1 MPTMSPH
8 IAIAWVSAKVT
19 AAIRRATRNTTFA
32 EHGIVYKVIDENE
45 IIDSARQGAVKTAIA
60 HVLALSCNS
69 SHCGSSK
76 WRHMISCYLLIAR
89 KRQWCLSSRL
99 EAKCHWGERLA
110 WLYDFCLK
118 RSIQKWGER
127 SQRKHWM
134 NENKGVNWGSEF
146 RCSYGGCKIEGG
158 LRVKLSIW
166 SICYGLQRGIRA
178 QDQHSSIYWAART
191 LTIGFL
197 FLLEILLEFSIWVAR
212 ELRGTW
218 INHLEEVF
226 ARESAFVFDYSSWT
240 TSARLADFLFLLT
253 GAVFSIW
260 FPFCRKCFVSWLAA

>member
-45 IIDSARQGAVKTAIA
+45 IIDSARQGVVKTAIA

-146 RCSYGGCKIEGG
+146 RCSYGGCKMEIK
-158 LRVKLSIW
+158 RFSANW
-166 SICYGLQRGIRA
+166 RGITGEA
-178 QDQHSSIYWAART
+178 
-191 LTIGFL
+191 F
-197 FLLEILLEFSIWVAR
+197 
-212 ELRGTW
+212 
-218 INHLEEVF
+218 HLEYLLWSPAWDKS
-226 ARESAFVFDYSSWT
+226 ARSAQQHLLSRANFDNWFPIFIGDLTWVFDLSCKR
-240 TSARLADFLFLLT
+240 A
-253 GAVFSIW
+253 
-260 FPFCRKCFVSWLAA
+260 